1 MRLPPRRSSVF
12 STRLLAFLPST
23 PLLSGFRIA
32 EQAQLSI
39 IPTKRRC
46 LDSHS
51 SRESSS
57 YRLAPKTALSATS
70 LQSHLLAMLPSRRK
84 PSALEVRHAQPLPEG
99 SLARLDDSLSSPCP
113 RATSEARNGPCALS
127 RTAHPSVHSR
137 ELLLGSSAP
146 SSTTLTFVSRC
157 KHLDPSSSC
166 RVGEQGLSCPHT
178 HSNGAESIEMSCP
191 SSRPPRSPQKMRTET
206 SEQHSNVAE

>member
-127 RTAHPSVHSR
+127 RTAHP
-137 ELLLGSSAP
+137 AF
-146 SSTTLTFVSRC
+146 TLA
-157 KHLDPSSSC
+157 SC
-166 RVGEQGLSCPHT
+166 FWVRPRPLQRLS
-178 HSNGAESIEMSCP
+178 P
-191 SSRPPRSPQKMRTET
+191 SSRDASTSILPVRVASENKGSPVRILTRTAL
-206 SEQHSNVAE
+206 SPSR